1 MEPLIALAAAKK
13 PSGLT
18 RMLQSLALKKVLG
31 HHPTKEVTLMINIGY
46 GNIVSERRII
56 AIVTPDSSPIKRI
69 IQEARDRGMLID
81 ATCGRRTRSVIIT
94 DSDHIILS
102 AVQTETVAGRTE
114 AVNKDAEVTEEE

>member
-1 MEPLIALAAAKK
+1 M
-13 PSGLT
+13 
-18 RMLQSLALKKVLG
+18 V
-31 HHPTKEVTLMINIGY
+31 NIGF

-56 AIVTPDSSPIKRI
+56 AIVTPDSSPIKRM

-114 AVNKDAEVTEEE
+114 AATKDTETEDE